1 VFPLTKVASNLI
13 SLTLAHEPRKSEENN
28 DQKVCIG
35 LQGCLAL
42 FKCPSLL
49 APLHLL
55 TEWQQHLCSLRLPS
69 IHIHSG
75 VLFRVAFLIYNDLYS
90 IRKRLPCFIPTAWRT
105 PFQKKNSVDL
115 CASDHPSYRATLV
128 ATVNLISGTS
138 SPIPSKRAFAFAA
151 TQNK

>member
-1 VFPLTKVASNLI
+1 MSNNPNGTPQKTSPLNHHLTKKIIHFINSIEDLQAFPLTKVASNLI

-90 IRKRLPCFIPTAWRT
+90 IRKRLPCFIPTARRT
-105 PFQKKNSVDL
+105 ACL
-115 CASDHPSYRATLV
+115 
-128 ATVNLISGTS
+128 
-138 SPIPSKRAFAFAA
+138 
-151 TQNK
+151 